1 LRVAAV
7 LVLASGVAL
16 LAGALALFTAGTHPA
31 RAQRAPEGFV
41 QGEVL
46 VKFEPGASGQ
56 EIAEA
61 HRQNGGQ
68 VEEVIPGIEVRVV
81 DVPVGRERSIAA
93 AYERNPDVRF
103 AEVNKIIRVADHG
116 VPNDPQVGEQWQ
128 YNNTA
133 QNGGTDDA
141 DIDAFEA
148 WHVTRG
154 NNTVAT
160 AILDTGIDQSHE
172 DLQAKIEKY
181 RNFTTKKSVNDINGH
196 GTRVAGS
203 VAAVT
208 SNGVGVAGT
217 CPDCS
222 LYNVKVLGNN
232 GIGKLSWLV
241 RGITWAADNDADV
254 INMSLGGSSG
264 SRTLRKAVNYAW
276 RKGVVLVAAAG
287 NHGRNDPF
295 YPAYYPKVIAVA
307 STDHNDAKAGS
318 SNYGKKWVDIGAP
331 GVNILST
338 LPGNRY
344 GRASGTSLAAPHVA
358 GVAGLVWS
366 TGLCDDGDP
375 ATNDNVCVR
384 NRIETGADTIPG
396 LAEYWPDGR
405 RLNAATAVAPP
416 SGP

>member
-1 LRVAAV
+1 VAAV

-16 LAGALALFTAGTHPA
+16 LVGALALFTAGTHPA
-31 RAQRAPEGFV
+31 HAQGPPEGFV
-41 QGEVL
+41 RGEVL

-61 HRQNGGQ
+61 HRQNSGQ
-68 VEEVIPGIEVRVV
+68 VEQIIPGIGVRVV
-81 DVPVGRERSIAA
+81 DVPVGREQSIAA

-103 AEVNKIIRVADHG
+103 AEVNGIIRVADHG
-116 VPNDPQVGEQWQ
+116 VPNDPRVGEQWQ
-128 YNNTA
+128 YNNTG
-133 QNGGTDDA
+133 QTGGTDDA

-154 NNTVAT
+154 DNTVAI

-172 DLQAKIEKY
+172 DLQAKIEKN
-181 RNFTTKKSVNDINGH
+181 RSLTTKRAVNDMNGH
-196 GTRVAGS
+196 GTHVAGNA
-203 VAAVT
+203 AAVT
-208 SNGVGVAGT
+208 ANGVGVAGT

-222 LYNVKVLGNN
+222 LYNVKVLGKD

-241 RGITWAADNDADV
+241 QGITWAADNDADV

-276 RKGVVLVAAAG
+276 GKGVVLVAAAG
-287 NHGRNDPF
+287 NQGGNDPF
-295 YPAYYPKVIAVA
+295 YPAYYRRVIAVA

-318 SNYGKKWVDIGAP
+318 SKYGRKWVDLGAP
-331 GVNILST
+331 GVNVLST
-338 LPGNRY
+338 LPPGNRY
-344 GRASGTSLAAPHVA
+344 GRASGTSVAAPHVA

-366 TGLCDDGDP
+366 SGLCDDGDP

-384 NRIETGADTIPG
+384 NRIQTGADKIFG
-396 LAEYWPDGR
+396 LAKYWTDGR
-405 RLNAATAVAPP
+405 RLNAAAAVAPP